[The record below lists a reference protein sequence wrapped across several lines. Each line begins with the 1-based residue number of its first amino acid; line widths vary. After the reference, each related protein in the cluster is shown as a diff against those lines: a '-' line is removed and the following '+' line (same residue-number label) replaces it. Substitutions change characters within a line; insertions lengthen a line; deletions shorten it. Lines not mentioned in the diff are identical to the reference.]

1 MGLWF
6 LLLLVLGEGGLSYFC
21 FVFFFLA
28 LGLAGGGVFLACE
41 DFGKNVRQNLAQN
54 TN

>member
-1 MGLWF
+1 MVFVVVGF
-6 LLLLVLGEGGLSYFC
+6 GGRGSVLF
-21 FVFFFLA
+21 FFFLA